1 MARAYLQNDEP
12 IGLYD
17 GAEQGWS
24 DTYIRLKERPNGTV
38 YYGPTYISKS
48 SLLNDIETDI
58 GARQS
63 LSRDGK
69 TKEAAS
75 LDFDIAE
82 QQAVLQCLESEPV
95 VIVENKKD
103 PGVPTIYTAA
113 EKLNRAEIE
122 KMTWAWLNH
131 KGHKVGSLKW
141 ERNKSRHVVTPWG

>member
-1 MARAYLQNDEP
+1 MARACLQNDEP

-48 SLLNDIETDI
+48 SLLNDIEADADVRLSLI
-58 GARQS
+58 RKGKIEQAQALYEDVEKLSAILAR
-63 LSRDGK
+63 LAD
-69 TKEAAS
+69 
-75 LDFDIAE
+75 
-82 QQAVLQCLESEPV
+82 EPV
-95 VIVENKKD
+95 VIVENEKD

-113 EKLNRAEIE
+113 EKLNRAEVE

-141 ERNKSRHVVTPWG
+141 KPNKSRHVVTPWG